1 MGNPIYPFPFSKLEP
16 NNNNNTRQTR
26 PNPEV
31 APMGW
36 PNHKTVTNTLSEEQ
50 VQKPMLPPAPSLTL
64 SLVEPEHRRRPH
76 RPGRGIRL
84 LRSLCRT
91 LPVFTPK
98 CARVPGPCK
107 MISNAHIASGD
118 FQPHHMSHTASSSSS
133 TVRITGT
140 LFGHRRGRV
149 SFSFQQTSRCLP
161 SLVIELAIQ
170 TQTLLREIGSGMVR
184 IALECEKHPDHKSK
198 DQPRL
203 LEEPIWTMYCNG
215 KKCGYGVRRDATE
228 EDLTVMETLSPVSMG
243 AGVIPGRSETEGSEG
258 ELAYVR
264 AFFEHV
270 VGSRDS
276 ETLYMLSPDGRNGPE
291 LTIFFVRI

>member
-1 MGNPIYPFPFSKLEP
+1 MGNPIYPFPFSKSKP
-16 NNNNNTRQTR
+16 NNNNNTRQAK

-31 APMGW
+31 ALMGW
-36 PNHKTVTNTLSEEQ
+36 SGQKIATNTSSEEQ
-50 VQKPMLPPAPSLTL
+50 VRKPMLPVPSTL
-64 SLVEPEHRRRPH
+64 SLVEPERRRRPH
-76 RPGRGIRL
+76 RPSRGVRI

-107 MISNAHIASGD
+107 MISNAHIASSD
-118 FQPHHMSHTASSSSS
+118 FHPHHMSHTASSSSS
-133 TVRITGT
+133 SSLRITGT

-170 TQTLLREIGSGMVR
+170 TQTLLHEIGSGMVR
-184 IALECEKHPDHKSK
+184 IALECEKHPEHKSK
-198 DQPRL
+198 DQLGL

-215 KKCGYGVRRDATE
+215 KKCGYGVRRDATKG
-228 EDLTVMETLSPVSMG
+228 DLAVMETLSPVSMG
-243 AGVIPGRSETEGSEG
+243 AGVLPGSSETEGAEG

-276 ETLYMLSPDGRNGPE
+276 ETLYMISPDGRNGPE
-291 LTIFFVRI
+291 LTLFFVRI

>member
-1 MGNPIYPFPFSKLEP
+1 
-16 NNNNNTRQTR
+16 
-26 PNPEV
+26 
-31 APMGW
+31 MGW
-36 PNHKTVTNTLSEEQ
+36 SGQKIATNTSSEEQ
-50 VQKPMLPPAPSLTL
+50 VRKPMLPVPSTL
-64 SLVEPEHRRRPH
+64 SLVEPERRRRPH
-76 RPGRGIRL
+76 RPSRGVRI

-107 MISNAHIASGD
+107 MISNAHIASSD
-118 FQPHHMSHTASSSSS
+118 FHPHHMSHTASSSSS
-133 TVRITGT
+133 SSSLRITGT

-184 IALECEKHPDHKSK
+184 IALECEKHPEHKSK
-198 DQPRL
+198 DQLGL

-215 KKCGYGVRRDATE
+215 KKCGYGVRRDATK
-228 EDLTVMETLSPVSMG
+228 EDLAVMETLSPVSMG
-243 AGVIPGRSETEGSEG
+243 AGVLPGSSETEGAEG

-276 ETLYMLSPDGRNGPE
+276 ETLYMISPDGRNGPE
-291 LTIFFVRI
+291 LTLFFVRI